1 MELGRLIT
9 AIATPFDNNLQ
20 VDYDRFRELA
30 NRLIDEGSDGL
41 VVCGTTGESPTL
53 THEEKIRLFTEA
65 IAAVGSRAA
74 IVANCGT
81 YNTAES
87 VAMTKEAA
95 SLGVDATMSVVPY
108 YNKPTQDG
116 MEAHFTAIAEA
127 ADLPL
132 IMYNI
137 PGRTGVMMSAETTIR
152 LSRVPNIIGVKDA
165 CGSLEYTTA
174 VAAGVGEGFRIWSGD
189 DSMTLP
195 ILAVGGY
202 GVIAVSSHIAGPNM
216 MAMIEAHL
224 AGDAAKASKLH
235 QKLSVLTKALFSVTN
250 PIGLKVALTEAGFD
264 CGGLR
269 LPLTWPSPAQA
280 EPIRTAVAAYQRAP
294 FL

>member
-1 MELGRLIT
+1 MELGRLLT
-9 AIATPFDNNLQ
+9 AIATPFDSNLQ
-20 VDYDRFRELA
+20 VDYARFRELA
-30 NRLIDEGSDGL
+30 NRLIDEGAAGL

-53 THEEKIRLFTEA
+53 THEEKIRLFREA
-65 IAAVGSRAA
+65 KDAVGSRAA
-74 IVANCGT
+74 IVANTGT

-87 VAMTKEAA
+87 VALTKEAA
-95 SLGVDATMSVVPY
+95 ALGVDGIMAVVPY
-108 YNKPTQDG
+108 YSKPTQDG
-116 MEAHFTAIAEA
+116 MEAHFTAIAA
-127 ADLPL
+127 AAGLPL

-152 LSRVPNIIGVKDA
+152 LSRVPNIAGVKDA

-202 GVIAVSSHIAGPNM
+202 GVIAVTSHIAGPKM
-216 MAMIEAHL
+216 KAMIEAHL
-224 AGDAAKASKLH
+224 AGDTARAASLH
-235 QKLSVLTKALFSVTN
+235 QRLGPLMKALFSVSN
-250 PIGLKVALTEAGFD
+250 PIGLKVALREAGFD

-269 LPLTWPSPAQA
+269 LPLTWPSAAQV
-280 EPIRTAVAAYQRAP
+280 EVIRAALEAHRST
-294 FL
+294 